1 MKIKLRSRFGE
12 NPPRAFADF
21 SAHKATTLRE
31 PPVFPGVRSQF
42 FYVCGFEFIAFVRAI
57 RVAALRQL
65 Y

>member
-1 MKIKLRSRFGE
+1 
-12 NPPRAFADF
+12 
-21 SAHKATTLRE
+21 LRE

-65 Y
+65 YLLLDKTFGLSIAAVSSKQ